1 MRFFYYA
8 LDATRARQRQRTS
21 TAAVVA
27 GRNRLGKFPATV
39 IQTRVARRR
48 TVSAAAPL
56 QRDVNVCISIILQS
70 DECREPTTLT
80 VRPYLSLLASKAPTV
95 FFFCEFR

>member
-1 MRFFYYA
+1 MRPTQLEPA
-8 LDATRARQRQRTS
+8 SGNIQHTS
-21 TAAVVA
+21 TAAVAA

-56 QRDVNVCISIILQS
+56 LRDVNVCISIILQS
-70 DECREPTTLT
+70 DECRKPTLT
-80 VRPYLSLLASKAPTV
+80 VRPYLSLRASKAPTV
-95 FFFCEFR
+95 FFFVTLLR